1 MSVSIFKNEWNK
13 IDFIHL
19 GPMSS
24 VTYKH
29 LNIFYSSDIF
39 QFATI
44 RSDATYISFFSYVTY
59 LYNVNIFTK

>member
-13 IDFIHL
+13 IDFFHL

-29 LNIFYSSDIF
+29 LNIFTVLIYFNLLPYVQTRPIF
-39 QFATI
+39 HFFPMLP
-44 RSDATYISFFSYVTY
+44 ISTM
-59 LYNVNIFTK
+59 